1 MANPVMTAIMMVL
14 RLGIG
19 LILLR
24 LALNPRSR
32 NLHWLAACF
41 YLNFVVLFLSGPR
54 LLVVSQAVVIV
65 IQICLA
71 MFTHTTF
78 YRDRRSPIR
87 WVIGGLLLGGGASL
101 YLWQPVPGNIGMRLI
116 FAICALNWSWH
127 ALVAWQVW
135 RKLGPDET
143 IEDWIKAR
151 YVMVVAY
158 AAMMSLLFL
167 YPLLPVQGGSM
178 VFYRWAFPV
187 TMTAS
192 VVLQYLAWGMP
203 GILRRFLNRDYRA
216 PAAYERVRNM
226 TEEDVLRALEQHQPR

>member
-1 MANPVMTAIMMVL
+1 MGNPVMTAIMMVL

-41 YLNFVVLFLSGPR
+41 YLNFFVLFLTGS
-54 LLVVSQAVVIV
+54 VVSQAVVIA

-87 WVIGGLLLGGGASL
+87 WVIGALLLGGGASL
-101 YLWQPVPGNIGMRLI
+101 YLWQPVPGNIGMRLM

-135 RKLGPDET
+135 RKLTPDRM

-151 YVMVVAY
+151 YAMVVAY

-167 YPLLPVQGGSM
+167 YPLLPMRGGSM

-187 TMTAS
+187 TMVAS

-203 GILRRFLNRDYRA
+203 GVLRRFLNRNYRR
-216 PAAYERVRNM
+216 PAGYEQVRGM
-226 TEEDVLRALEQHQPR
+226 TEEDVLRALEQEQHPAR

>member
-1 MANPVMTAIMMVL
+1 MGNPVMTAIMMVL

-41 YLNFVVLFLSGPR
+41 YLNFLALFLRTPR
-54 LLVVSQAVVIV
+54 LLIVSQAVVIV
-65 IQICLA
+65 IHICLA

-101 YLWQPVPGNIGMRLI
+101 YLWQPGPGNVGMRLL
-116 FAICALNWSWH
+116 FGICALNWLWH
-127 ALVAWQVW
+127 GLVAWQAW
-135 RKLGPDET
+135 RKLASDQT

-151 YVMVVAY
+151 YVMIVVY
-158 AAMMSLLFL
+158 AAIMSILFL
-167 YPLLPVQGGSM
+167 YPLVPML
-178 VFYRWAFPV
+178 FYRMAFPI
-187 TMTAS
+187 MMIAS
-192 VVLQYLAWGMP
+192 VVFQYLAWGMP
-203 GILRRFLNRDYRA
+203 DVLRRFLNRNYVA
-216 PAAYERVRNM
+216 PAAYAQAHDV
-226 TEEDVLRALEQHQPR
+226 TEEDVLRALEQPRTR